1 MFGTQVVR
9 AVQSRNVALGSVDS
23 RLRGVV
29 AVTQEPVIVGSSGQR
44 AAVLGA
50 VPHTSDTDTE
60 VQEFVKSLL
69 EHHRIELG
77 KPKKGAVAASSEARP
92 NHTTHAI
99 RTVGGTKVLKRVRF
113 QCSCC

>member
-1 MFGTQVVR
+1 M
-9 AVQSRNVALGSVDS
+9 
-23 RLRGVV
+23 
-29 AVTQEPVIVGSSGQR
+29 AVTQEPVIVGASGHR

-69 EHHRIELG
+69 EHRRIELG
-77 KPKKGAVAASSEARP
+77 KPKKSAVAAASDTHP
-92 NHTTHAI
+92 THTTHAI
-99 RTVGGTKVLKRVRF
+99 KTVGGTKVLRRVRF